1 MSKLKTKSQLIS
13 EMDLPTEEPLE
24 YSDEFVYPLIRIDQF
39 QSPLSIY
46 IPKKEIMFKIMRAS
60 IEVDTEGEFWFNQ

>member
-13 EMDLPTEEPLE
+13 EMDLPIEEPLE

-39 QSPLSIY
+39 
-46 IPKKEIMFKIMRAS
+46 
-60 IEVDTEGEFWFNQ
+60 